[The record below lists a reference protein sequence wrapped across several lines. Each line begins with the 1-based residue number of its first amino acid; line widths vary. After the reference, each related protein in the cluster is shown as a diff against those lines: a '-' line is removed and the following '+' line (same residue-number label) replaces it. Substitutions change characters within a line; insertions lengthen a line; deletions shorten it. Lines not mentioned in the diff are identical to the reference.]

1 MANDFISEE
10 ELKRYMKDKPSF
22 HAALAANG
30 YFMPALKNSFVTC
43 DLMFDIYYERCYF
56 PKCEWIKLRNCLH
69 PPNSKQLV
77 EIICELFEHGFN
89 YTTEK
94 EAKQC
99 KRLCKH
105 LRRNKPE

>member
-1 MANDFISEE
+1 MR
-10 ELKRYMKDKPSF
+10 RYMNDKGSF
-22 HAALAANG
+22 HEALTANN
-30 YFMPALKNSFVTC
+30 YFMPDMKKSSFVTC

-56 PKCEWIKLRNCLH
+56 PKSEWIKLRNCLH

-89 YTTEK
+89 YNTEK

-99 KRLCKH
+99 KRLTKH
-105 LRRNKPE
+105 LRWNKPE